1 MIRGATTWAKF
12 LLKVSDAEFLHVFH
26 DLSLSSMQN
35 NIFGVGRQAPGSG
48 VSKPAVEML
57 GVGTR
62 WGSQQSPSRLG
73 EERG

>member
-1 MIRGATTWAKF
+1 MT
-12 LLKVSDAEFLHVFH
+12 FH
-26 DLSLSSMQN
+26 LPPCKTISSELAGKN
-35 NIFGVGRQAPGSG
+35 PDSG

-73 EERG
+73 EEGG